1 MVASFGRIRHSLAH
15 PVMYSSPPKISQRR
29 CNLQMFMDWIRSTK
43 TRQAAKETSLVIFK
57 CVQRFEISKI
67 AKYIQ
72 DIAQKRNLF
81 LSISRNLQRR
91 KGVYVMLAIFVRAP
105 QREVRDQVR
114 DDFFSRGLSEP

>member
-1 MVASFGRIRHSLAH
+1 
-15 PVMYSSPPKISQRR
+15 
-29 CNLQMFMDWIRSTK
+29 MDWIRSTK

-105 QREVRDQVR
+105 QRDQVR
-114 DDFFSRGLSEP
+114 DDFFHVASQSHSSVESCRDLVQ